1 MNLLLNK
8 IKEILITYYD
18 NNNILYMVYDEL
30 EKINKTKGK
39 LNLSFK
45 GLDENIDFDIN
56 EVKELS
62 NRLDQK
68 IKKFKLDGDLV
79 ILRQNN
85 PILDE
90 LLIDF
95 DILNFFIYFYN
106 LKNIEIKD
114 LNKLIEIIYYIK
126 KTYKKQNYPLT
137 FVEQKEKLENLAY
150 LDFGVIDNYEEFKN
164 ELEELKKNNQ
174 IKYVTSHIHAE
185 ELLKR
190 EMGKKVEK
198 NFLKKFYN
206 NLEILTDSLMV
217 LPHGNKFKRN
227 IVKENIRAV
236 KKRCNY
242 DNLIM
247 TDILTFIYIK
257 EFYKQF
263 QNKLECIY
271 DKINIRI
278 NSCNSLDD
286 IINIEKNVF
295 EKILTS
301 IPLLKEENIAILKQQ
316 IQKNHIDY
324 FLLDNTIYEL
334 TNFFNFIKY
343 KSDTKNQ
350 KIMSSNSD
358 RSHICMAA
366 NLKYLITTDSR
377 LEKRATVIYNFLNIN
392 TKVILLKKNKIN

>member
-126 KTYKKQNYPLT
+126 KL
-137 FVEQKEKLENLAY
+137 
-150 LDFGVIDNYEEFKN
+150 IKN
-164 ELEELKKNNQ
+164 R
-174 IKYVTSHIHAE
+174 I
-185 ELLKR
+185 
-190 EMGKKVEK
+190 
-198 NFLKKFYN
+198 
-206 NLEILTDSLMV
+206 IL
-217 LPHGNKFKRN
+217 
-227 IVKENIRAV
+227 
-236 KKRCNY
+236 
-242 DNLIM
+242 
-247 TDILTFIYIK
+247 
-257 EFYKQF
+257 
-263 QNKLECIY
+263 
-271 DKINIRI
+271 
-278 NSCNSLDD
+278 
-286 IINIEKNVF
+286 
-295 EKILTS
+295 
-301 IPLLKEENIAILKQQ
+301 
-316 IQKNHIDY
+316 
-324 FLLDNTIYEL
+324 
-334 TNFFNFIKY
+334 
-343 KSDTKNQ
+343 
-350 KIMSSNSD
+350 
-358 RSHICMAA
+358 
-366 NLKYLITTDSR
+366 
-377 LEKRATVIYNFLNIN
+377 
-392 TKVILLKKNKIN
+392 